1 MLNSM
6 QFSDRVQ
13 TTSYSDSRN
22 ILFLASRDGKF
33 YAWKL
38 PKQWRSELVE
48 KQEREI
54 MIRFREERRAE
65 EQRQMEIINRKH
77 PIPA

>member
-1 MLNSM
+1 MMLNSM

-13 TTSYSDSRN
+13 TTSYSESRN

-33 YAWKL
+33 YSWKL

-65 EQRQMEIINRKH
+65 E
-77 PIPA
+77 